1 MVAGPPLAIVFF
13 GTPAFAAPTL
23 QALLHSR
30 HRVVGV
36 VSQPDRPRGRGQK
49 PGIAPVK
56 ELALRAGLPVL
67 QPERLKD
74 PAFLEAFAALGA
86 DIGVVAAYGRII
98 PEVVI
103 NTPRLG
109 LINVHGSLLPRYRG
123 AAPIQR
129 AVMAG
134 DAETGIT
141 IMRIV
146 KELDAGAMF
155 AKAVRPIPLEAT
167 SGDMERELAAVGAH
181 LLVEVVDAIAA
192 GTAQEEE
199 QDAAQATYA
208 PKITRDESAIDWTRS
223 ASAIHN
229 QVRGLNPWPRA
240 STTLDGARLIV
251 IRTWPED
258 ARVSPGTEVPA
269 PRSTQAGSR
278 LQAPGSRLQA
288 PGSEASL
295 TQHPPG
301 ADKARSPER
310 GARGVDLSSVEP
322 GLQSRRLAASQG
334 RPGRWTLEPGAEPG
348 TVIDATGEAIR
359 VATGDGVIR
368 VLALQPEGK
377 RAMTAREFL
386 AGRPIPAGARFS

>member
-1 MVAGPPLAIVFF
+1 MVAGLPLAIVFF

-86 DIGVVAAYGRII
+86 DIGVVAAYGRIV

-123 AAPIQR
+123 AAPIHR

-167 SGDMERELAAVGAH
+167 SGDMERELADVGAH

-229 QVRGLNPWPRA
+229 HVRGLNPWPRA

-258 ARVSPGTEVPA
+258 ARVSAGTEVPA
-269 PRSTQAGSR
+269 PRSTQAGSTGQAPHPPGLGSG
-278 LQAPGSRLQA
+278 LQAPDS
-288 PGSEASL
+288 
-295 TQHPPG
+295 G
-301 ADKARSPER
+301 AATDVA
-310 GARGVDLSSVEP
+310 P
-322 GLQSRRLAASQG
+322 GLQSRRLAASQE

-348 TVIDATGEAIR
+348 TVIDATGLAIR
-359 VATGDGVIR
+359 VATGDGVLRI
-368 VLALQPEGK
+368 LALQPEGK

>member
-1 MVAGPPLAIVFF
+1 MVAGLPLAIVFF

-86 DIGVVAAYGRII
+86 DIGVVAAYGRIV

-123 AAPIQR
+123 AAPIHR

-167 SGDMERELAAVGAH
+167 SGDMERELADVGAH

-258 ARVSPGTEVPA
+258 ARVSAGTEVPA
-269 PRSTQAGSR
+269 PRSTQAGSTGKAPHAPGLGSG
-278 LQAPGSRLQA
+278 LQAPDS
-288 PGSEASL
+288 
-295 TQHPPG
+295 G
-301 ADKARSPER
+301 AATDVA
-310 GARGVDLSSVEP
+310 P
-322 GLQSRRLAASQG
+322 GLQSRRLAASQE

-348 TVIDATGEAIR
+348 TVIDATGLAIR
-359 VATGDGVIR
+359 VATGDGVLRI
-368 VLALQPEGK
+368 LALQPEGK

>member
-1 MVAGPPLAIVFF
+1 MVAAPPLSIVFF

-23 QALLHSR
+23 QALLDSR

-56 ELALRAGLPVL
+56 ALALGAGLTVL

-74 PAFLEAFAALGA
+74 PGFLDAFAALGA
-86 DIGVVAAYGRII
+86 DLGVVAAYGRII

-123 AAPIQR
+123 AAPVPP

-134 DAETGIT
+134 DPQTGIT

-155 AKAVRPIPLEAT
+155 AKAVRPIPIEAT
-167 SGDMERELAAVGAH
+167 SGDMERELADAGAR
-181 LLVEVVDAIAA
+181 LLVEVVESIAA
-192 GTAQEEE
+192 GTAHEEQ

-208 PKITRDESAIDWTRS
+208 PKITREESPIDWTRS
-223 ASAIHN
+223 AAAIHN
-229 QVRGLNPWPRA
+229 QVRGLNPRPRA
-240 STTLDGARLIV
+240 STSLGGARLIV
-251 IRTWPED
+251 IRTLPEEVHLS
-258 ARVSPGTEVPA
+258 AGTEVPA
-269 PRSTQAGSR
+269 PHREGP
-278 LQAPGSRLQA
+278 APGSRLQA
-288 PGSEASL
+288 PD
-295 TQHPPG
+295 PPCA
-301 ADKARSPER
+301 AD
-310 GARGVDLSSVEP
+310 VEP
-322 GLQSRRLAASQG
+322 ELQFRRI
-334 RPGRWTLEPGAEPG
+334 PPG
-348 TVIDATGEAIR
+348 TVIEAAGDAIR
-359 VATGDGVIR
+359 VATGDGLLLI
-368 VLALQPEGK
+368 LALQPEGK

-386 AGRPIPAGARFS
+386 AGRPIAAGTR

>member
-74 PAFLEAFAALGA
+74 PAFLEAFAALAA

-123 AAPIQR
+123 AAPIHR

-167 SGDMERELAAVGAH
+167 SGDMERELANVGAH

-251 IRTWPED
+251 IRTGPED
-258 ARVSPGTEVPA
+258 VRVSAGMEVPA
-269 PRSTQAGSR
+269 PRSTQPGSTGQASHPPGLGSG
-278 LQAPGSRLQA
+278 LQAPDSGAAADVA
-288 PGSEASL
+288 PE
-295 TQHPPG
+295 
-301 ADKARSPER
+301 
-310 GARGVDLSSVEP
+310 
-322 GLQSRRLAASQG
+322 LQSRRLAANQE
-334 RPGRWTLEPGAEPG
+334 RHGRWTLEPGAEPG

-359 VATGDGVIR
+359 VATGDGVLR

>member
-1 MVAGPPLAIVFF
+1 MVAAPPLAIVFF

-30 HRVVGV
+30 HQVVGV

-56 ELALRAGLPVL
+56 ELALGAGLPVL

-74 PAFLEAFAALGA
+74 PAFLDAFAALGA
-86 DIGVVAAYGRII
+86 DLGVVAAYGRII

-167 SGDMERELAAVGAH
+167 SGEMERELAQVGAH
-181 LLVEVVDAIAA
+181 LLVEVVDCDC
-192 GTAQEEE
+192 G
-199 QDAAQATYA
+199 
-208 PKITRDESAIDWTRS
+208 R
-223 ASAIHN
+223 H
-229 QVRGLNPWPRA
+229 
-240 STTLDGARLIV
+240 GA
-251 IRTWPED
+251 
-258 ARVSPGTEVPA
+258 
-269 PRSTQAGSR
+269 
-278 LQAPGSRLQA
+278 
-288 PGSEASL
+288 
-295 TQHPPG
+295 
-301 ADKARSPER
+301 
-310 GARGVDLSSVEP
+310 
-322 GLQSRRLAASQG
+322 
-334 RPGRWTLEPGAEPG
+334 
-348 TVIDATGEAIR
+348 
-359 VATGDGVIR
+359 
-368 VLALQPEGK
+368 
-377 RAMTAREFL
+377 
-386 AGRPIPAGARFS
+386 

>member
-1 MVAGPPLAIVFF
+1 MVAAPPLSIVFF

-23 QALLHSR
+23 QALLDSR

-56 ELALRAGLPVL
+56 ALALGAGLTVL

-74 PAFLEAFAALGA
+74 PGFLGAFAALGA
-86 DIGVVAAYGRII
+86 DLGVVAAYGRII

-123 AAPIQR
+123 AAPVQR

-134 DAETGIT
+134 DPETGIT

-155 AKAVRPIPLEAT
+155 AKAVRPIPIEAT
-167 SGDMERELAAVGAH
+167 SGDMERELADAGAR
-181 LLVEVVDAIAA
+181 LLVEVVESIAA
-192 GTAQEEE
+192 GTAREEQ

-208 PKITRDESAIDWTRS
+208 PKITREESPIDWTRS
-223 ASAIHN
+223 AAAIHN

-240 STTLDGARLIV
+240 STSLDGARLIV
-251 IRTWPED
+251 IRTLPEEVHLS
-258 ARVSPGTEVPA
+258 AGTEAPA
-269 PRSTQAGSR
+269 PHREGP
-278 LQAPGSRLQA
+278 APGSRLQA
-288 PGSEASL
+288 PA
-295 TQHPPG
+295 HPCA
-301 ADKARSPER
+301 AD
-310 GARGVDLSSVEP
+310 VEP
-322 GLQSRRLAASQG
+322 ELQVQRTHPDSDDVEPELQAQRTHPDSDGVEPELQFRRI
-334 RPGRWTLEPGAEPG
+334 PPG
-348 TVIDATGEAIR
+348 TVIEAAGDAIR
-359 VATGDGVIR
+359 VATGDGLLLI
-368 VLALQPEGK
+368 LALQPEGK

-386 AGRPIPAGARFS
+386 AGRPIAAGTRLS